1 MQYLIGVDLG
11 TSGTK
16 TVLFDT
22 LGQTVASASVE
33 YPLYQ
38 PQNGWA
44 EQEPE
49 DWWQAACTTIRSIL
63 AQSGVNPADIAGL
76 SLSGQMHGLVLTG
89 DDDLALGRAIIWCDG
104 RTQEDCLRD
113 FTAAIGDPSEQVVRK
128 VVGGYDFIAFS
139 SDNKHSYD
147 AEDCAKLVPA
157 LDAAVARDPSKP
169 IFVVTHFHPKDTV
182 DASHGGSGRPALR
195 EILNRYPQVVSF
207 SGHTHSPLHD
217 ERCIWQGEFT
227 AVNTS
232 GLSYG
237 CIPERCENLCGP
249 ILPFGREALYCMYM
263 EVFADRLEIHRY
275 NAEDQVEIK
284 PDRLWR
290 VALPYSPEKAV
301 YTAARADSRQ
311 APAFD
316 PGTQMYFRY
325 DYGYVYFVFD
335 QARHDDF
342 VHFYRLVLDE
352 LDEAGDVVAS
362 KSYRYVGNFFRLERN
377 RDRRLVLKAPPN
389 SMEAGKRYRC
399 SMYPVETF
407 GKEGEPLVITVRVRH
422 SYTFNNLRDN
432 GPQE

>member
-1 MQYLIGVDLG
+1 MDNS
-11 TSGTK
+11 SGK
-16 TVLFDT
+16 PL
-22 LGQTVASASVE
+22 LKVAIVSDIQG
-33 YPLYQ
+33 YDY
-38 PQNGWA
+38 
-44 EQEPE
+44 PE
-49 DWWQAACTTIRSIL
+49 DWGMHNLERAFEIL
-63 AQSGVNPADIAGL
+63 APFEPDVLLNAGDV
-76 SLSGQMHGLVLTG
+76 GDHG
-89 DDDLALGRAIIWCDG
+89 DDDTAMRYYMGLCRRHFGERQPVQVTCLGNHDYWAHVPG

-113 FTAAIGDPSEQVVRK
+113 FTAAIGDPPEQVVHK

-169 IFVVTHFHPKDTV
+169 IFLVTHFHPKDTV

-237 CIPERCENLCGP
+237 CIPERCETLCGP

-290 VALPYSPEKAV
+290 VSLPYSPEKAV
-301 YTAARADSRQ
+301 YTAARADSRR

-352 LDEAGDVVAS
+352 LDDSGAVVAS

-407 GKEGEPLVITVRVRH
+407 GKEGEPLVITVTVRH